1 MSALEGRQ
9 VLTQR
14 AKQVAKLMGRMKL
27 AEFMSL
33 PDEEFQKLIQEVEN
47 DPLFKKLTL
56 PELKIISYKK
66 PPWTKIALPKT
77 LPLDPAITP
86 SRDTL
91 EVESFLAQEKDLVP
105 TIKKLGVDRFKK
117 YFLDG
122 VPGIT
127 SKEVARQ
134 CGLTLE
140 TVKKINDFVDKFYLE
155 SKLTESA
162 QDNRTARIYYSTI
175 ASIEK
180 NNGELSISYFSP
192 EMAKGRYLI
201 DFDRVEKIK
210 KVGIFAK
217 DEVRKIGSLLN
228 KLRLINSRKTTI
240 YQVIQNLIEVQREFF
255 LSGDFKDLKPFTQV
269 SLSRK
274 MEVNPSLISRAINEK
289 AIRIPQGRQILL
301 KTLFPSEREI
311 RKKLLREVIEQEK
324 NEIQNGSLSKAYS
337 DQEIRIQL
345 RKKYGASI
353 SRRSISDG
361 RKNLKIAS
369 SFERMHQ
376 YQELSRG
383 AFTKLGT

>member
-1 MSALEGRQ
+1 LSALEGRQ

-33 PDEEFQKLIQEVEN
+33 PEDDFQKLIQEVEN

-56 PELKIISYKK
+56 SEIKIIRYKK
-66 PPWTKIALPKT
+66 LPWTKIAQPKM
-77 LPLDPAITP
+77 LPLDPTITP

-91 EVESFLAQEKDLVP
+91 EVESFLASEKDLVS

-117 YFLDG
+117 YFLEG

-127 SKEVARQ
+127 SREVARQ

-155 SKLTESA
+155 SKLTGSS
-162 QDNRTARIYYSTI
+162 QDNRTTRIYYFTI

-180 NNGELSISYFSP
+180 NNGGLSIGYFSP

-201 DFDRVEKIK
+201 DFDRVERIK
-210 KVGIFAK
+210 KGGIFAK
-217 DEVRKIGSLLN
+217 DEIRKIDSLLN

-240 YQVIQNLIEVQREFF
+240 YQVIQNLIEVQRDFV
-255 LSGDFKDLKPFTQV
+255 LSGDFKDLKSFTQV

-274 MEVNPSLISRAINEK
+274 MEVNPSLISRSINRK
-289 AIRIPQGRQILL
+289 AIRTPQGRQISL

-311 RKKLLREVIEQEK
+311 RKKLIREVIEQEK
-324 NEIQNGSLSKAYS
+324 NEIKNKSLSKPYS
-337 DQEIRIQL
+337 DQEIRTQL
-345 RKKYGASI
+345 GKKYGTSI
-353 SRRSISDG
+353 SRRSISDC
-361 RKNLKIAS
+361 RKDLKIPS

-376 YQELSRG
+376 Y
-383 AFTKLGT
+383 